1 MNDHLNND
9 QLLSPIAEYSPQVR
23 PSRNSVMI
31 NTSTNSYLGEVF
43 DTFGEDH
50 LPAQP
55 VQAVT
60 IVNEYQR
67 YEDIQQ
73 GELLKPKGVFCDSLS
88 PPKTQRKKH
97 DQVSSKS
104 PNPPSQMSTN
114 KQREIIRAIKQKNS
128 ALRMKKQDLL
138 KAAISTLDDEEEEDI
153 YRHHSRSPQ
162 S

>member
-1 MNDHLNND
+1 MNDHFNND
-9 QLLSPIAEYSPQVR
+9 PLLSPIAEYSPQVR

-55 VQAVT
+55 VQAIT

-73 GELLKPKGVFCDSLS
+73 GELMKRKEVFGEARNPL
-88 PPKTQRKKH
+88 KTQKKKKQ
-97 DQVSSKS
+97 DQVSS
-104 PNPPSQMSTN
+104 
-114 KQREIIRAIKQKNS
+114 
-128 ALRMKKQDLL
+128 
-138 KAAISTLDDEEEEDI
+138 
-153 YRHHSRSPQ
+153 
-162 S
+162 

>member
-1 MNDHLNND
+1 MNDHFNND
-9 QLLSPIAEYSPQVR
+9 PLLSPIAEYSPQVR

-55 VQAVT
+55 VQAIT

-73 GELLKPKGVFCDSLS
+73 GELMKRKEVFGEARNTL
-88 PPKTQRKKH
+88 KTQKKKKQ

-104 PNPPSQMSTN
+104 PNPPSHMSTN

-128 ALRMKKQDLL
+128 AIRTKK
-138 KAAISTLDDEEEEDI
+138 
-153 YRHHSRSPQ
+153 
-162 S
+162 

>member
-1 MNDHLNND
+1 MNDHFNND
-9 QLLSPIAEYSPQVR
+9 PLLSPIAEYSPQVR

-55 VQAVT
+55 VQAIT

-73 GELLKPKGVFCDSLS
+73 GELMKRKEVFGEARNTL
-88 PPKTQRKKH
+88 KTQKKKKQ

-128 ALRMKKQDLL
+128 AIRTKK
-138 KAAISTLDDEEEEDI
+138 
-153 YRHHSRSPQ
+153 
-162 S
+162 